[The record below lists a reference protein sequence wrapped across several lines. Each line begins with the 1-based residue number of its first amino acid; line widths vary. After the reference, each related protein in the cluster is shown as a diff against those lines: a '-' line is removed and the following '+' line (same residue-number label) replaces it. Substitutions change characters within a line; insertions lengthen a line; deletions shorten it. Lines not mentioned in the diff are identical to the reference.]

1 MTARKCT
8 GYGLIAG
15 LTLAET
21 LASPPGLVMDL
32 YIMRRNYDDEQH
44 HIRRKSLYAWEDD
57 E

>member
-21 LASPPGLVMDL
+21 LASPPGLVMEL